1 MSKRGQFEVNWETW
15 LKILL
20 IVLAFVLIIIY
31 VIMPLVGKLTT

>member
-1 MSKRGQFEVNWETW
+1 MSKRGQSTVDWETW

-31 VIMPLVGKLTT
+31 IIMPLVEKLTT